1 MYADETESSSP
12 LFYNVGVKT
21 WDILVVGGGI
31 IGLSLSIE
39 LRKRGARVLVI
50 ERSRPGREA
59 SWAAG
64 GMLADCTLETPA
76 ALQELALASA
86 RLYPEFVHE
95 LQDESG
101 VDVDLRD
108 AGAIIF
114 PAPEQLHERPGFA
127 LAELLPARL
136 AELEPCLAEASRP
149 AFFLQERSVDPRRLV
164 QAAWKAAVH
173 REVDIVSGS
182 AASEVLVSDGRVSGV
197 KTEKTFYP
205 APAVVN
211 CAGAWAG
218 SLPPLHF
225 PTVPVKGQ
233 MLAIVG
239 APANV
244 PRHVI
249 RTPEVYIIPRSD
261 GRVVIGATL
270 ENAGY
275 DKRTDPET
283 IQCLHQAAVRT
294 LPPLHSG
301 KILEAWAGLRPGT
314 PDALPI
320 LGTTSIPGYF
330 LATGHY
336 RDGILL
342 APVTAAIMGRVV
354 SGCDPGYDISAF
366 SVERLRVA

>member
-1 MYADETESSSP
+1 
-12 LFYNVGVKT
+12 VRT
-21 WDILVVGGGI
+21 WDVIIVGGGI

-39 LRKRGARVLVI
+39 LRKRGTRVLVV
-50 ERSRPGREA
+50 ERSEPGREA

-64 GMLADCTLETPA
+64 GMLADCTIETPA
-76 ALQELALASA
+76 ALQELAIASA
-86 RLYPEFVHE
+86 RMYPEFVHE
-95 LQDESG
+95 LEDESG

-108 AGAIIF
+108 AGAIVF
-114 PAPEQLHERPGFA
+114 PAPEHVHERPGFTV
-127 LAELLPARL
+127 AELLPAPL
-136 AELEPCLAEASRP
+136 AELEPALAEISRP
-149 AFFLQERSVDPRRLV
+149 AFLLKERSVNPRGLV
-164 QAAWKAAVH
+164 EAAWKAALH
-173 REVDIVSGS
+173 REVDISSGT
-182 AASEVLVSDGRVSGV
+182 AVGEVLVSDGRVSGV
-197 KTEKTFYP
+197 KTDKTTY
-205 APAVVN
+205 AASVVVN

-275 DKRTDPET
+275 DKRTDADT
-283 IQCLHQAAVRT
+283 IHRLHQAAVRT
-294 LPPLHSG
+294 LPPLRSG
-301 KILEAWAGLRPGT
+301 RILEAWAGLRPGT
-314 PDALPI
+314 PDSLPI
-320 LGTTSIPGYF
+320 LGATSIPGYF
-330 LATGHY
+330 VATGHY

-342 APVTAAIMGRVV
+342 APVTAHLMSRVV
-354 SGCDPGYDISAF
+354 SGSEPGYDISAF
-366 SVERLRVA
+366 SMERFSS